1 VDELAGLGASIMP
14 EILEGLERKEAG
26 HALALWRGFGAF
38 CDETLGLDASKVL
51 KVVQEAGASR
61 LEDLEALAERL
72 DLDPDPETVERIRDG
87 LTEAWG
93 VVERWGGG

>member
-1 VDELAGLGASIMP
+1 MP

-26 HALALWRGFGAF
+26 HALALWRDFGAF
-38 CDETLGLDASKVL
+38 CAETLGLDASKVL

-72 DLDPDPETVERIRDG
+72 DLDPDPETVEEIREG
-87 LTEAWG
+87 LTEAWWTVLG
-93 VVERWGGG
+93 RGGG